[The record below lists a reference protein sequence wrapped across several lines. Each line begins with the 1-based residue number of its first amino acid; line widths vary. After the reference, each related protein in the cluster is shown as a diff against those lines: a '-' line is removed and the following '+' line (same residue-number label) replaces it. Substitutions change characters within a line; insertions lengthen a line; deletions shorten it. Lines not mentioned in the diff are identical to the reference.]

1 MPMII
6 LVLILGLLSTA
17 TIAPLQSLVLSHAGA
32 APTLSLAVN
41 VGAFNLANAI
51 GSGLGGL
58 GVAAGL
64 LQWGGYAGAGLATF
78 GLILAALAL
87 RAAPRPEP
95 IIADTD
101 TEKTSP

>member
-1 MPMII
+1 MRLPSRLTKRM
-6 LVLILGLLSTA
+6 
-17 TIAPLQSLVLSHAGA
+17 
-32 APTLSLAVN
+32 
-41 VGAFNLANAI
+41 VGAI
-51 GSGLGGL
+51 TSTGL